1 MIGSR
6 VGLRSDIEQGTVEVI
21 VEGPCDGRVKTDLAT
36 AVRKGLA
43 EHPRALLLNLTAVE
57 QPNPALVGAVLL
69 AERHSGSIQPPV
81 PLVLV
86 ASDATWRKLV
96 GAGLMTRIPIYT
108 TMAAAQDALSHR
120 TPPFGRVRLDL
131 QPEAMAPSTA
141 RSFIGDTVLAWDLRA
156 LLHPARAIISE
167 LVTNA
172 VQHARTPFTVTAS
185 RRWDL
190 LHLAVE
196 DGDPALPRM
205 IRPVQREDVPLD
217 VRGIGLGIVARS
229 ARAWGATR
237 TVAGKVIWATLA
249 TVPTQRRT

>member
-1 MIGSR
+1 M
-6 VGLRSDIEQGTVEVI
+6 GLRSDIEQGTVEII
-21 VEGPCDGRVKTDLAT
+21 VDGPWDGRVKTDLAA

-43 EHPRALLLNLTAVE
+43 EHPRALLLNLTGIKA
-57 QPNPALVGAVLL
+57 PNPALVGAVLL
-69 AERHSGSIQPPV
+69 AESTSGAVHPPV

-86 ASDATWRKLV
+86 ASDAAWRKLV
-96 GAGLMTRIPIYT
+96 GAGLATRIQIYT
-108 TMAAAQDALSHR
+108 TMAAAQHALSR
-120 TPPFGRVRLDL
+120 STPPFGRVRLDL
-131 QPEAMAPSTA
+131 QPEVMAPSAA
-141 RSFIGDTVLAWDLRA
+141 RTFVGDTVLAWGLRE

-196 DGDPALPRM
+196 DGDPVLPSKVK
-205 IRPVQREDVPLD
+205 PVHREDAPLD

-229 ARAWGATR
+229 ANAWGATP
-237 TVAGKVIWATLA
+237 TAAGKVIWATLTTA
-249 TVPTQRRT
+249 LPQRRS